1 MKRDIGYTDTLTG
14 KEYRFGTWGQM
25 AAAVVHRS
33 EKEKD
38 WVRFLPF
45 CNGYNL
51 DYPEK
56 DEPVYDYHHRMIDMA
71 IGLQLIG

>member
-33 EKEKD
+33 EKEKYG
-38 WVRFLPF
+38 VRLLPL
-45 CNGYNL
+45 CSGYNL
-51 DYPEK
+51 DYHEK
-56 DEPVYDYHHRMIDMA
+56 EESVHD
-71 IGLQLIG
+71 